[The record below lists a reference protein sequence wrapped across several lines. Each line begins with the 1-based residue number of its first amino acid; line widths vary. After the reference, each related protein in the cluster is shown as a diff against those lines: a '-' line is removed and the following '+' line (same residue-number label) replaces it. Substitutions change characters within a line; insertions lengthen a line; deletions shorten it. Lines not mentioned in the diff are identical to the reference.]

1 MLVTAKLRRRTK
13 AAARTAVKALRYRC
27 ISGIVATLVDQGRL
41 VRTGDALDRF
51 GGGDLPD
58 GQQAWYGR
66 HVAKAYRTVHGGDP
80 VRVWARH
87 RTTGRFVHVYVYAP
101 ADPALLAGL
110 ASYKATRHLADRVA
124 FAEAA

>member
-1 MLVTAKLRRRTK
+1 MHVTAKLRSRTT

-27 ISGIVATLVDQGRL
+27 ISGIVAVLVDQGRL

-58 GQQAWYGR
+58 GQQSWYGR
-66 HVAKAYRTVHGGDP
+66 HVVKAYRKVHGGDP

-110 ASYKATRHLADRVA
+110 HSYKATRHLADR
-124 FAEAA
+124 AAYLTAA

>member
-1 MLVTAKLRRRTK
+1 MLVTAKLRARTK

-27 ISGIVATLVDQGRL
+27 ISGIVAVLVDNGQL
-41 VRTGDALDRF
+41 VRTGDVLDRV

-58 GQQAWYGR
+58 GQQSWYGR
-66 HVAKAYRTVHGGDP
+66 HVVKAYRKVHGGDP

-87 RTTGRFVHVYVYAP
+87 RTTGKWVHVYAYNP

-110 ASYKATRHLADRVA
+110 HSYKATRHLADQ
-124 FAEAA
+124 AAYSQAA